1 MLLLNLIGYGV
12 IFYTLI
18 IIVFF
23 FVIEKLIDRE
33 KKECELYVSNN
44 WWSGCNNCNT

>member
-1 MLLLNLIGYGV
+1 MLLLNLIGFSV

-23 FVIEKLIDRE
+23 FTTDRLIDRE
-33 KKECELYVSNN
+33 KKEYDITHLHENIEKKC
-44 WWSGCNNCNT
+44 

>member
-12 IFYTLI
+12 ICYTLI

-23 FVIEKLIDRE
+23 FVTEKLVDRE
-33 KKECELYVSNN
+33 KKSITEY
-44 WWSGCNNCNT
+44 TYKKTQKK

>member
-18 IIVFF
+18 IIIFF
-23 FVIEKLIDRE
+23 FVTEKLIDRE
-33 KKECELYVSNN
+33 KKEYDRIYLQE
-44 WWSGCNNCNT
+44 NTEKIKRG

>member
-23 FVIEKLIDRE
+23 FVTEKLIDRE
-33 KKECELYVSNN
+33 KKEYDRINLQE
-44 WWSGCNNCNT
+44 NTEKLKRG

>member
-23 FVIEKLIDRE
+23 FVTEKLIDRE
-33 KKECELYVSNN
+33 KKEYDRIHLQE
-44 WWSGCNNCNT
+44 NTEKIKRG